1 MDYMPTINMEKIL
14 LLDFYEIADDME
26 YSAVWF
32 TAAFLLAIWER
43 RTSGTRIRSY
53 EIRAEIKG
61 KISFLRETR
70 FSEHVE
76 KLKLM
81 CRYIQIV

>member
-1 MDYMPTINMEKIL
+1 MFFL
-14 LLDFYEIADDME
+14 LSHIEIADDME
-26 YSAVWF
+26 YSSVWF

-43 RTSGTRIRSY
+43 RTLGTRIRCY
-53 EIRAEIKG
+53 EILAEIEG
-61 KISFLRETR
+61 QISLLKETR

-81 CRYIQIV
+81 CRNIQIV